1 MTWSWRDIWNY
12 FIYPPITRFGLL
24 PRMLHA
30 DGWTRGWSR
39 ACERSC
45 EKCVVRRRGLP
56 HPIALLWAIQKII
69 NKKVPENHEFASK
82 PVIGRKYAILVSG
95 WRKEGNRLVT
105 SSLMNIGRRWCNNRL
120 KTSRRFGERSM
131 EIRRKVDGG
140 SAKGRWRFGEK
151 AIEWWS
157 SAVVNSRI
165 CGFMSDFN
173 IFSVGWRSVKITWS
187 ILTKNNNKAKWS
199 TRNSKEKDWRK
210 KILWRFMNDG
220 RAPGGSNKSDC
231 NSSKQWA
238 NYSYDEDY
246 LLDRVSSLCS

>member
-140 SAKGRWRFGEK
+140 SAKGRWRYGE
-151 AIEWWS
+151 
-157 SAVVNSRI
+157 
-165 CGFMSDFN
+165 
-173 IFSVGWRSVKITWS
+173 RSMEVQ
-187 ILTKNNNKAKWS
+187 
-199 TRNSKEKDWRK
+199 RK
-210 KILWRFMNDG
+210 VD
-220 RAPGGSNKSDC
+220 GGSARR
-231 NSSKQWA
+231 Q
-238 NYSYDEDY
+238 
-246 LLDRVSSLCS
+246 